1 MAFRPF
7 ARRHGRGCPV
17 LETAPGRARG
27 FRFCRRK
34 PLCLSCA
41 PPLGPSRVAGIAPA
55 GALSRTWRAL
65 PRYISGG
72 FRRLPLFEAR
82 RI

>member
-17 LETAPGRARG
+17 LETAPVGTRG
-27 FRFCRRK
+27 FLFCRRK

-41 PPLGPSRVAGIAPA
+41 PPSGPSLCGRH
-55 GALSRTWRAL
+55 RTGRRANA
-65 PRYISGG
+65 
-72 FRRLPLFEAR
+72 AR
-82 RI
+82 